1 MTKGTLKH
9 VDEEMTFEYFLRFV
23 SRGNTVGGLLIFG
36 KREAGS
42 RGGGEAPENFETKP
56 FQC

>member
-9 VDEEMTFEYFLRFV
+9 VDEEMAFEYFFRFV

-42 RGGGEAPENFETKP
+42 RGGEVPEDFETKTFP
-56 FQC
+56 C